1 LPHDSKR
8 RRAMAALTKG
18 RESHDSFGRCD
29 DDDDETITYI

>member
-1 LPHDSKR
+1 MPHDSKR
-8 RRAMAALTKG
+8 RRAMAALMKG